1 MLTYL
6 YFNGAERTQF
16 GYGTAVSV
24 ILFLISFVFALAY
37 QRYALRRDTA
47 GALTRA
53 VG

>member
-1 MLTYL
+1 M
-6 YFNGAERTQF
+6 FIICFAF
-16 GYGTAVSV
+16 S
-24 ILFLISFVFALAY
+24 LIY

>member
-1 MLTYL
+1 MATYM
-6 YFNGAERTQF
+6 YSKGFQSAQF
-16 GYGTAVSV
+16 GYGAAISV
-24 ILFLISFVFALAY
+24 ILFLICLVFSLTY